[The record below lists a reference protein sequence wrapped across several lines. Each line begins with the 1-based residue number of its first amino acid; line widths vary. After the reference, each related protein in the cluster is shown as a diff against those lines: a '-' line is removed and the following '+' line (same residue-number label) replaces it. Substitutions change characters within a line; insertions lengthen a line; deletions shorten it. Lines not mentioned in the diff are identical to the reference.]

1 MRALETVLAQALERV
16 QVPKAMSAKAPLA
29 GCPAAARAQGWVR
42 ALETARAQGWVR
54 ALETVLAQGWVRALE
69 AVLAQAL
76 ERVQVPKA
84 MSAKAPLA
92 GCPAAARA
100 QGARRVW

>member
-1 MRALETVLAQALERV
+1 MRALETVLGQALERV

-42 ALETARAQGWVR
+42 ALET
-54 ALETVLAQGWVRALE
+54 
-69 AVLAQAL
+69 VLAQAV

-92 GCPAAARA
+92 GYPAAARA
-100 QGARRVW
+100 KGAGRVW